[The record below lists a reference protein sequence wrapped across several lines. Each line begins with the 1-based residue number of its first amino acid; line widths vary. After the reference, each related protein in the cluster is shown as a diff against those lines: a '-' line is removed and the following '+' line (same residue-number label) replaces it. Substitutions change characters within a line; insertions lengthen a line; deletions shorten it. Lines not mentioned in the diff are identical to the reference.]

1 MTREDDTFFE
11 DDAEDQVDDA
21 FFPDEEEEEEE
32 EYDEDIDIEEEI
44 VVSMSRGEQVSE
56 FVNDPWPRTTFVLM
70 LIGFVLVFLTP
81 PDFWAAWRYLI
92 IANYI
97 LVVMGGVA
105 LVYSLT
111 TWSKSEG
118 DRLRWAGI
126 TNIFV
131 VIAGVVVGLID
142 TASWMLLGTS
152 VIPSLDTSLLG
163 FCFVLVLFSLY
174 SLWMIQKSFDS
185 ASPR

>member
-1 MTREDDTFFE
+1 MTSEDDTFFE
-11 DDAEDQVDDA
+11 DDAEEEVDDA
-21 FFPDEEEEEEE
+21 SFPDEEEEEEE
-32 EYDEDIDIEEEI
+32 IDEEDVDIEEEY
-44 VVSMSRGEQVSE
+44 VVSKSRGEQVAE
-56 FVNDPWPRTTFVLM
+56 FVKDPWPKTTFVLM

-97 LVVMGGVA
+97 LVVMGGVG
-105 LVYSLT
+105 LVYSLI

-131 VIAGVVVGLID
+131 VLAGVIIGVID
-142 TASWMLLGTS
+142 TASWILLGTS
-152 VIPSLDTSLLG
+152 VVPGFDTSLLG

-185 ASPR
+185 TSRR